1 MDLDNSRKV
10 LTAYMYRT
18 PTSPLSWFRCDYET
32 GKEEEVERPFTSY
45 KLKKEIEEVAD
56 IIKST
61 DFWKKDCFASVI
73 KFVCDMDNQC
83 VLLVHA
89 RKNHLAFQPFFDRN
103 SLKWYKWDAKSEK
116 GPEEHKEIVDGLMK
130 SSISER
136 IEFVSFGEREGKFS
150 IIEIVNKL

>member
-1 MDLDNSRKV
+1 MNIDNSRNL
-10 LTAYMYRT
+10 LTAYSYRT
-18 PTSPLSWFRCDYET
+18 PTSPLCWFRCDYET
-32 GKEEEVERPFTSY
+32 GKEEEVERPSVSY

-89 RKNHLAFQPFFDRN
+89 RKNHLAFQPSFDRN
-103 SLKWYKWDAKSEK
+103 SLKWFKWDSKNGKE
-116 GPEEHKEIVDGLMK
+116 PEEHKEFVEALMT

-136 IEFVSFGEREGKFS
+136 IAFVSFGERDGKFS
-150 IIEIVNKL
+150 IIEIVNN